1 MLCKSCGKK
10 VDINKKFC
18 TNCGWKIEVPIE
30 KQEVKKV
37 LQKEPIQEV
46 VQENKFSDESV
57 QEEENNEIPEFSSR
71 FFLDSDTIRLI
82 TTMSKRIELSPVIAW
97 IITLFHQLKNILPKN
112 STIEP
117 TNDDINENIFVRQ

>member
-46 VQENKFSDESV
+46 K
-57 QEEENNEIPEFSSR
+57 
-71 FFLDSDTIRLI
+71 LI
-82 TTMSKRIELSPVIAW
+82 SK
-97 IITLFHQLKNILPKN
+97 K
-112 STIEP
+112 
-117 TNDDINENIFVRQ
+117 